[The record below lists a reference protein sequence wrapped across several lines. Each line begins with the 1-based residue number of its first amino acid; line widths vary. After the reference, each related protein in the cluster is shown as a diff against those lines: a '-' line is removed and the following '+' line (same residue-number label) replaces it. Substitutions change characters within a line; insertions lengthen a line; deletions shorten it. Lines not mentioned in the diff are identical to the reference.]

1 MGVSRERRMRYGAMC
16 KRLIDA
22 GRLHFLQGCGAFSLA
37 ESVLYVDSAVT
48 GENRLLLAKC

>member
-1 MGVSRERRMRYGAMC
+1 MRYGAMC